1 MMTFQPSDRPITRE
15 WLRANCD
22 RLEEFTPPEVI
33 HKILP
38 NVAPFISYTAVF
50 EVEADHDGGFDVRV
64 GFTDTP
70 HPDESFDIELETRC
84 DEDKTRLGAGLY
96 RKHDDLL
103 ALLEILAR
111 GNHFK

>member
-1 MMTFQPSDRPITRE
+1 MMTFQPSDKRITRE
-15 WLRANCD
+15 WLRDNCD
-22 RLEEFTPPEVI
+22 RLEEFHLPEWINEAMPQAGTFV
-33 HKILP
+33 
-38 NVAPFISYTAVF
+38 SYTAVF
-50 EVEADHDGGFDVRV
+50 EVESDHDGGLDVRV

-84 DEDKTRLGAGLY
+84 NEHTTRLGAGLY